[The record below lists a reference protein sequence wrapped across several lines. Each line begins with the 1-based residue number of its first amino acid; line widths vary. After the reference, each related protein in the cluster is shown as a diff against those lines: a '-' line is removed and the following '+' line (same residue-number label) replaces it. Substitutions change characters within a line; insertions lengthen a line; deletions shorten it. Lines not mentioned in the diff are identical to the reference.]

1 MKNIAIIPARSGS
14 KGIKDKNIINVCGK
28 PLIDYTIKAALESE
42 CFDTVMVSTDSEQ
55 YADISRNCGAE
66 VPFLRSEFT
75 SSDTAGTWDAVRE
88 VLQNY
93 KTLGKSFDCVAVL
106 QPTSP
111 LRSVEDIR
119 GAYEMLLDNKVGNVV
134 TVTETAHPVQW
145 CFPLSKG
152 NSLADYAASAYN
164 QMRRQDLEKHYQENG
179 AIYFV
184 KADRILE
191 PDYNLYQ
198 DDCYAYIMPRERS
211 IDIDEKIDLLLVETI
226 IQNKENMEK
235 TREHIWK
242 N

>member
-1 MKNIAIIPARSGS
+1 MKSIAIIPARSGS
-14 KGIKDKNIINVCGK
+14 KGIKDKNIIHVCGK

-42 CFDTVMVSTDSEQ
+42 CFDTVMVSTDSKR
-55 YADISRNCGAE
+55 YADISRVCGAE

-75 SSDTAGTWDAVRE
+75 SGDTAGTWDAVRE

-93 KTLGKSFDCVAVL
+93 KMLGQSFDYVAVL

-119 GAYEMLLDNKVGNVV
+119 GAYEMLLDDKVGNVV

-145 CFPLSKG
+145 CFPLSKDH
-152 NSLADYAASAYN
+152 SLAEYASSAYS
-164 QMRRQDLEKHYQENG
+164 QMRRQDLEKYYQENG

-184 KADRILE
+184 KADRIIE

-211 IDIDEKIDLLLVETI
+211 IDIDEKIDLLLLETI
-226 IQNKENMEK
+226 IQNTINVEK
-235 TREHIWK
+235 TKGE
-242 N
+242 